1 MSKRVSSMS
10 TERPS
15 SCSPRLPQE
24 RIDRVVKQ
32 VDDLINLVRRKD
44 LSLSANMVYR
54 YVMIYMSDQ
63 IVELQEMIDAVEGG
77 SPTDKD
83 SMNLRKEIQSL
94 RQQLLQWEGRVGQL
108 QELLLEKNTQI
119 QELKAAK

>member
-1 MSKRVSSMS
+1 MSKRVSLNVDGGTVVML
-10 TERPS
+10 TEA
-15 SCSPRLPQE
+15 PQE
-24 RIDRVVKQ
+24 RIDKVVKQ
-32 VDDLINLVRRKD
+32 VEDLINLVRRKD

-63 IVELQEMIDAVEGG
+63 IVELQEMIDAAEGG
-77 SPTDKD
+77 NPSDKE
-83 SMNLRKEIQSL
+83 SINLRKEIQSL
-94 RQQLLQWEGRVGQL
+94 RQQQLQWEGRVGQL

>member
-1 MSKRVSSMS
+1 ML
-10 TERPS
+10 TEAS
-15 SCSPRLPQE
+15 QE

>member
-1 MSKRVSSMS
+1 MSKRVSLNVDGATVVML
-10 TERPS
+10 TEA
-15 SCSPRLPQE
+15 PQE

>member
-1 MSKRVSSMS
+1 MSKRVSLNVDGGTVVML
-10 TERPS
+10 TEA
-15 SCSPRLPQE
+15 PQE
-24 RIDRVVKQ
+24 RIDKVVKQ
-32 VDDLINLVRRKD
+32 VEDLINLVRRKD

-63 IVELQEMIDAVEGG
+63 IVELQEMIDAADGG
-77 SPTDKD
+77 SPSDKE

-94 RQQLLQWEGRVGQL
+94 RQQQLQWEGRVGQL

>member
-1 MSKRVSSMS
+1 MSKRVSLNVDGATVVML
-10 TERPS
+10 TEAS
-15 SCSPRLPQE
+15 QE